1 MRFLFKV
8 SKISSGTLRFDDSF
22 KVKRICSDAS
32 IMEAFNAVRIRDCFI
47 FSLWK
52 LLCR

>member
-8 SKISSGTLRFDDSF
+8 SKVSSGALRFDDSF

-32 IMEAFNAVRIRDCFI
+32 ILEAFNAVRICHSFI
-47 FSLWK
+47 FSLSSYF
-52 LLCR
+52 